1 MFVYELSGL
10 YECAC
15 TEYTPEEEVVNL
27 LMSGGD
33 KRKTEA
39 KASTKKEGSFKCTW
53 KKTTVRK
60 GWY

>member
-39 KASTKKEGSFKCTW
+39 KASTKKEGSFKCT
-53 KKTTVRK
+53 
-60 GWY
+60 